1 MNKYLVAI
9 RHFFEGYKTFEIDAD
24 NKLDALI
31 KGREYVRR
39 IGGGNYNIDDAKVI
53 KKLKK

>member
-24 NKLDALI
+24 NKSDALI
-31 KGREYVRR
+31 RGKEYVGR
-39 IGGGNYNIDDAKVI
+39 IGSGNYDLDDAKVI